1 MADRYRE
8 PQNGARPLA
17 ERGGAK
23 VVSVGGYVEGRTKG
37 IPGAFVVFVSRVSL
51 EGSPIRLSPHM
62 ARTMRLPI
70 ILHTGN
76 TQALR
81 AVGKVTSLYHR
92 LMLSHTWFL
101 TLFCG
106 HLGQCSLYKG
116 TKEARLSRLS
126 GIGLK
131 GRSCSSMPQGRIR
144 RKNCRLR
151 SCRGALAAGK
161 NLRAAGGY
169 GLDPA

>member
-1 MADRYRE
+1 MADRYGE
-8 PQNGARPLA
+8 PQNGARPLD
-17 ERGGAK
+17 ERGGAV

-37 IPGAFVVFVSRVSL
+37 IPGAFVVFVSRVNL

-81 AVGKVTSLYHR
+81 AVGKVVSLYHR
-92 LMLSHTWFL
+92 LMLSHTCFL

-106 HLGQCSLYKG
+106 RLGQCSLYTGG
-116 TKEARLSRLS
+116 TSLEHELDW
-126 GIGLK
+126 LK
-131 GRSCSSMPQGRIR
+131 GEIMLQH
-144 RKNCRLR
+144 
-151 SCRGALAAGK
+151 AAGK
-161 NLRAAGGY
+161 DEAKKLPSQVLPWRAGG
-169 GLDPA
+169 GQKPESCGRP